1 MSASFNKEL
10 FMELANLIKDDMALY
25 VNTREEMELFINK
38 HPEQYKLLLKKAQ
51 AALELSVS
59 GGSFESLSEEE
70 MKALQGS
77 GSVNEG
83 TTVVCLAVEAT
94 LGSTKNNL

>member
-25 VNTREEMELFINK
+25 VNTREEMERFIKEN
-38 HPEQYKLLLKKAQ
+38 PEQYELLLKKAQ

-59 GGSFESLSEEE
+59 GGSFEALSKEE
-70 MKALQGS
+70 METLQGA
-77 GSVNEG
+77 GLGNEG
-83 TTVVCLAVEAT
+83 TTVVCMAAEVN
-94 LGSTKNNL
+94 LGL